1 MKYEDASWHS
11 SAHDFPKDLPAQA
24 AGTHSGMFLA
34 WALLGGLGSSMHA
47 GDRKKLRDR
56 QVTPGAFFYEE
67 CDGKLTDEDL
77 NAEGNAFAKA
87 YFDPESGR
95 YLRDYDAM
103 LCDGLATAYH
113 VRDTWQNFDKLKPRL
128 DRRLAEWREG
138 RLGRKPWWKFWEP
151 FVLLLALAV
160 LAMPTQGQTYPSRP
174 VKIVVAFPPGG
185 GNDFIARFVAAR
197 LSASMGQQFVVE
209 NRPGAGGTIGTEYGL
224 KAAPDGYTLTLVSN
238 SYTANASLC
247 LFPLRFDPVADMTPL
262 IQISQGPYLV
272 VVHPSVSAK
281 TLAELLALAKKEPER
296 LNFASSGQGSINHL
310 AIALFALMGG
320 FQLNHVPYKGT
331 GPALTDTISG
341 QTNVM
346 LGSPTSTLPH
356 VRAGRLRLLAV
367 TTPQRIAAEPDVPTV
382 AEAGVPG
389 YEATL
394 WHGLIGPK
402 GMPAS
407 IVERINGE
415 VTRVLEL
422 KEAASQ
428 LQNDGVTPA
437 GGTPESFRA
446 AIRRE
451 IELWRKVVRDAGIK
465 AE

>member
-11 SAHDFPKDLPAQA
+11 GADDFPKDLPAQA

-34 WALLGGLGSSMHA
+34 WALLGGLGSTLHA
-47 GDRKKLRDR
+47 GALPKLKER
-56 QVTPGAFFYEE
+56 QVTPGSLFYEE

-77 NAEGNAFAKA
+77 SGEGNAFAKA
-87 YFDPESGR
+87 YFDPESGA
-95 YLRDYDAM
+95 YLRDYDAV
-103 LCDGLATAYH
+103 LCDGLKTAYH

-151 FVLLLALAV
+151 FVIVLPLLMTPPHADA
-160 LAMPTQGQTYPSRP
+160 QTYPARP

-185 GNDFIARFVAAR
+185 GNDFIARFIAAR
-197 LSASMGQQFVVE
+197 LSASMAQQFVVE
-209 NRPGAGGTIGTEYGL
+209 NRPGAGGTIGTEYGV
-224 KAAPDGYTLTLVSN
+224 KAAPDGYTLTLISN
-238 SYTANASLC
+238 SYTANAS

-272 VVHPSVSAK
+272 VVHPSVPVR
-281 TLAELLALAKKEPER
+281 TLGELLALAKKEPDR

-310 AIALFALMGG
+310 AVALFALMGG

-331 GPALTDTISG
+331 GPALTDTIGG

-367 TTPQRIAAEPDVPTV
+367 TTAQRIAAEPDVPTV

-402 GMPAS
+402 GMPAP
-407 IVERINGE
+407 IVERINSE

-422 KEAASQ
+422 KDAVGQ

-437 GGTPESFRA
+437 GGSPESFRD

-451 IELWRKVVRDAGIK
+451 IDLWRKVVHDAGIK

>member
-1 MKYEDASWHS
+1 VKYEDVAWHS
-11 SAHDFPKDLPAQA
+11 GADDYPKDLPEAA
-24 AGTHSGMFLA
+24 AGTHTGMFVV
-34 WALLGGLGSSMHA
+34 WALLGGLGSTLHA
-47 GDRKKLRDR
+47 GSLADLRTRK
-56 QVTPGAFFYEE
+56 VTPGAFFIGE
-67 CDGKLTDEDL
+67 CDGKFTDEDL

-87 YFDPESGR
+87 YFDAEVAR
-95 YLRDYDAM
+95 YMKDYDAM
-103 LCDGLATAYH
+103 LCEGLETAYH
-113 VRDTWQNFDKLKPRL
+113 VRDTWQNFDRLKPRL
-128 DRRLAEWREG
+128 DRRLAEWRAG
-138 RLGRKPWWKFWEP
+138 KLGKKPWWKFWEP
-151 FVLLLALAV
+151 FVVLLAFVLVPLAV
-160 LAMPTQGQTYPSRP
+160 DAQTYPSRP

-209 NRPGAGGTIGTEYGL
+209 NRPGAGGTIGTELGL
-224 KAAPDGYTLTLVSN
+224 KAPPDGYTLTLISN
-238 SYTANASLC
+238 SYTANASLY
-247 LFPLRFDPVADMTPL
+247 PLRFDPVADMTPL

-272 VVHPSVSAK
+272 VVHPSVPAK
-281 TLAELLALAKKEPER
+281 TLGELLALAKKEPER

-310 AIALFALMGG
+310 AIALFSLMGG

-331 GPALTDTISG
+331 GPALTDTIGG

-346 LGSPTSTLPH
+346 LGSPSTTLPH
-356 VRAGRLRLLAV
+356 VRAGRLRMLAV
-367 TTPQRIAAEPDVPTV
+367 TTATRIAAEPDVPTV

-389 YEATL
+389 YAATL

-415 VTRVLEL
+415 VTRVLQL

-437 GGTPESFRA
+437 GGSPESFRD

-451 IELWRKVVRDAGIK
+451 IEVWRKVVRDAGIK

>member
-11 SAHDFPKDLPAQA
+11 GAHDFPKDLPAQA

-34 WALLGGLGSSMHA
+34 WALLGGLGSSMHT
-47 GDRKKLRDR
+47 GGVKNLKDR

-197 LSASMGQQFVVE
+197 LSTSMGQQFVVE

-238 SYTANASLC
+238 SYTANASL
-247 LFPLRFDPVADMTPL
+247 FPLRFDPVADMTPL

-272 VVHPSVSAK
+272 VVHPSVPAK

-367 TTPQRIAAEPDVPTV
+367 TTAQRIAAEPDVPTV
-382 AEAGVPG
+382 AEAGVSG

-402 GMPAS
+402 GMPTS

-415 VTRVLEL
+415 VTRVLAL
-422 KEAASQ
+422 QEAASQ

-437 GGTPESFRA
+437 GGSPESFRET
-446 AIRRE
+446 IRRE

-465 AE
+465 AQ

>member
-1 MKYEDASWHS
+1 MKYEDVSWHNG
-11 SAHDFPKDLPAQA
+11 AEDYPPELPAQA
-24 AGTHSGMFLA
+24 AATHTGMFLA
-34 WALLGGLGSSMHA
+34 WALLGGLGHSRRA
-47 GDRKKLRDR
+47 AEQRRLRKRE
-56 QVTPGAFFYEE
+56 VTPGAFFYEE

-77 NAEGNAFAKA
+77 NAEGNAFARA

-95 YLRDYDAM
+95 YVRDYDAM

-128 DRRLAEWREG
+128 DRRFAEWREG
-138 RLGRKPWWKFWEP
+138 RLGQKPWWKFWEP
-151 FVLLLALAV
+151 FAIALALLIGVPPAD
-160 LAMPTQGQTYPSRP
+160 AQTYPSRP

-197 LSASMGQQFVVE
+197 LSVSMGQQFVVE

-224 KAAPDGYTLTLVSN
+224 KAPPDGYTLTLISN
-238 SYTANASLC
+238 SYTANAS

-272 VVHPSVSAK
+272 VVHPAVPAK
-281 TLAELLALAKKEPER
+281 TLAELLALAKSEPDR

-310 AIALFALMGG
+310 ALALFALMGG

-356 VRAGRLRLLAV
+356 VRAGRLRMLAV
-367 TTPQRIAAEPDVPTV
+367 TTSQRIAAEPAVPTV

-402 GMPAS
+402 GMPPS

-422 KEAASQ
+422 KEAARQ
-428 LQNDGVTPA
+428 LQNDGVDPA
-437 GGTPESFRA
+437 GGSPESFRDT
-446 AIRRE
+446 IRRE
-451 IELWRKVVRDAGIK
+451 IEVWRKVVRDAGIK

>member
-1 MKYEDASWHS
+1 VKYEDASWHS
-11 SAHDFPKDLPAQA
+11 GADDFPKELPAQA
-24 AGTHSGMFLA
+24 AATHSGMFLA
-34 WALLGGLGSSMHA
+34 WALLGGLGSTLHA
-47 GDRKKLRDR
+47 GDLARLRSR
-56 QVTPGAFFYEE
+56 QVTPGAFFYHD

-77 NAEGNAFAKA
+77 SEEGNAFAKA
-87 YFDPESGR
+87 YFDPESAR

-103 LCDGLATAYH
+103 LCEGLQTAYH

-128 DRRLAEWREG
+128 DRRLDEWRRG
-138 RLGRKPWWKFWEP
+138 ALGKKPWWKFWEP
-151 FVLLLALAV
+151 FLVLLAIALFA
-160 LAMPTQGQTYPSRP
+160 LPAFSQGYPSKP
-174 VKIVVAFPPGG
+174 VKIIVAFPPGG

-197 LSASMGQQFVVE
+197 LSVSMGQQFVVE
-209 NRPGAGGTIGTEYGL
+209 NRPGAGGTIGTELGL
-224 KAAPDGYTLTLVSN
+224 KAPPDGYTLTLISN
-238 SYTANASLC
+238 SYTANAS

-272 VVHPSVSAK
+272 VVHPSVPAK
-281 TLAELLALAKKEPER
+281 TLGELLALAKKQPER

-310 AIALFALMGG
+310 AIALFAQMAGI
-320 FQLNHVPYKGT
+320 QLNHVPYKGT
-331 GPALTDTISG
+331 GPALTDTIGG

-346 LGSPTSTLPH
+346 LGSPSSTLPH
-356 VRAGRLRLLAV
+356 VRAGRLRMLAV
-367 TTPQRIAAEPDVPTV
+367 TTAQRIAAEPDVPTV

-402 GMPAS
+402 GMPQP
-407 IVERINGE
+407 IMGRINTE

-437 GGTPESFRA
+437 GGSPESFRE

-451 IELWRKVVRDAGIK
+451 IEVWRKVVRDAGIK